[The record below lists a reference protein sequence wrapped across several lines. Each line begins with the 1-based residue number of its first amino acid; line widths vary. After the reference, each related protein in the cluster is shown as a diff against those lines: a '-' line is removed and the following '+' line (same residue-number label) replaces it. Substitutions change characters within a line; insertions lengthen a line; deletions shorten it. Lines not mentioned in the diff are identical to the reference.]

1 MTSTLTKVATLDS
14 INLNSVDIFGSTQPA
29 KILVVDDHPFSRM
42 MAVDLLN
49 SDGYD
54 VTEADGSLDIV
65 DIVETILAQA
75 PDLILL
81 DIKMPNYNGFDLC
94 NQLKQDRQTQG
105 IPIVLMTVADDN
117 PSRLKSQ
124 EVKADGFMSKP
135 LERMVLLP
143 EVELLVQRKRLYEWL
158 EQMQQ
163 VLFLIAQAIEKR
175 YSQEG
180 SSCARVDQLAQTFGE
195 YLNLSPVEIN
205 DLILAAHL
213 HDIGTVMIPD
223 AVLLKKGELTPAER
237 ELIQQHVLIG
247 EQICRPLQ
255 NHGGIPQIIRH
266 HHERWDGSGYP
277 DGLVGHDIPRLA
289 QVFQILDIYD
299 ALTSKRPYKKALSP
313 QEAIAIMTEEAEK
326 GWRNPDLVEK
336 FVDFLTQNYR
346 DSPEWKEGETIPDH

>member
-1 MTSTLTKVATLDS
+1 MISSLIKNYSVDL
-14 INLNSVDIFGSTQPA
+14 INANSVDIFGSSQPA

-49 SDGYD
+49 SDGYN
-54 VTEADGSLDIV
+54 VIETDGSADV
-65 DIVETILAQA
+65 VEAILANA

-81 DIKMPNYNGFDLC
+81 DVKMPNYNGFDLC
-94 NQLKQDRQTQG
+94 QQLKQDQQTQT
-105 IPIVLMTVADDN
+105 IPIILMTVVDDN
-117 PSRLKSQ
+117 QSRLRSQ
-124 EVKADGFMSKP
+124 EVQADGFLSKP

-158 EQMQQ
+158 DQMQQ

-195 YLNLSPVEIN
+195 YLNLSPVDIN

-223 AVLLKKGELTPAER
+223 AVLLKKGELTATER
-237 ELIQQHVLIG
+237 ELIKQHVLIG
-247 EQICRPLQ
+247 EQICKPLQ
-255 NHGGIPQIIRH
+255 NRRGIPQIIRH
-266 HHERWDGSGYP
+266 HHERWNGTGYP
-277 DGLVGHDIPRLA
+277 DGLSGDDIPWLA

-299 ALTSKRPYKKALSP
+299 ALTSKRPYKQALSP
-313 QEAIAIMTEEAEK
+313 EEALKILTEEAEK
-326 GWRNPDLVEK
+326 GWRNPDLVKK
-336 FVDFLTQNYR
+336 FVSFIKVRSL
-346 DSPEWKEGETIPDH
+346 E